1 MEVSALDIL
10 KYPVV
15 CDLAKHV
22 KPMVTLNNVI
32 ERKKDKY
39 INLSPQQMNLWH
51 FQKLY
56 PYDSSYNTVIVYS
69 TTGPLNVNKLISS
82 MQVIIDKHDALRT
95 KIKIIDGEP
104 MQYFDP
110 MFLRIEPEELDMN
123 TIKLTIKSDICEPF
137 NMLNKRLCKFKLF
150 KNMSKQ
156 DCYIL
161 SIIKHNIITD
171 AYSENII
178 KMDLQNMYN
187 NSYVSSKDNTYEVY
201 INSLDG
207 KMNDT
212 YWHNKFK

>member
-1 MEVSALDIL
+1 MLIIPYQINVGSTTNFFEKGLQSLSVYLIVAHLKKYNLEVSALDIL

-69 TTGPLNVNKLISS
+69 ITGPLNVNKLISS

-110 MFLRIEPEELDMN
+110 MFLRI
-123 TIKLTIKSDICEPF
+123 
-137 NMLNKRLCKFKLF
+137 
-150 KNMSKQ
+150 
-156 DCYIL
+156 
-161 SIIKHNIITD
+161 
-171 AYSENII
+171 
-178 KMDLQNMYN
+178 
-187 NSYVSSKDNTYEVY
+187 
-201 INSLDG
+201 
-207 KMNDT
+207 
-212 YWHNKFK
+212 